1 MIEFLSE
8 TDFILPNPELIAH
21 WIQTVIEKEGYEAG
35 EITYTFCDDDDLHKI
50 NVEYLNH
57 DTLTDIISFDYVAG
71 KQVNGEIFISVERVK
86 NNAEEFGTSFEN
98 ELLRVIIHGVLHFLG
113 YKDKSPSEA
122 DTMRQK
128 EDFYIR
134 LFEV

>member
-35 EITYTFCDDDDLHKI
+35 EITYTFCDDEFLHKI

-57 DTLTDIISFDYVAG
+57 DTLTDIITFDYVSG
-71 KQVNGEIFISVERVK
+71 KQVHAEIFISIERV
-86 NNAEEFGTSFEN
+86 NDNAQELGTSFEN
-98 ELLRVIIHGVLHFLG
+98 ELSRVIIHGILHLVG
-113 YKDKSPSEA
+113 YSDHSDEEIA
-122 DTMRQK
+122 TMRHK
-128 EDFYIR
+128 EDFYIAM
-134 LFEV
+134 LN